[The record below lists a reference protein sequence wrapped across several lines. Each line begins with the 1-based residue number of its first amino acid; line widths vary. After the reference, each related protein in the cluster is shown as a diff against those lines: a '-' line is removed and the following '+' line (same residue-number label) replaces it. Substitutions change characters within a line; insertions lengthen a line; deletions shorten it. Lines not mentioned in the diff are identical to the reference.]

1 MCVTTLKHMHAKDE
15 LTKKIKKL
23 KLDNKVRD
31 LEKAKQ
37 TSKI

>member
-1 MCVTTLKHMHAKDE
+1 MHAKDE